1 MSPRMTTN
9 QTLVRSIAGLTLLA
23 VGSTAALDLIA
34 RAEGPTASLMAQ
46 SVRDAQPIDPEEDP
60 HALRDASMFIVAPEQ
75 PRAFRKHDLVQIIVR
90 ETSRSES
97 TQELEADKSFDIDGA
112 INAWP
117 SLNLEDILNLQ
128 LYAGRTVNLPE
139 VRIDLSKGFE
149 GEGDYKR
156 EDDFSARLTA
166 EVIDLLPNGHLV
178 LEARTFIKNDEEET
192 TIKVT
197 GICRPG
203 DVTAA
208 NTVLS
213 NQIHDLCI
221 MKTNRGELKKANE
234 KGIISKVFDT
244 LFAF

>member
-1 MSPRMTTN
+1 MIIRTRTH
-9 QTLVRSIAGLTLLA
+9 QTIVRSLAGLALLSIGA
-23 VGSTAALDLIA
+23 TAGLDLMA
-34 RAEGPTASLMAQ
+34 RAEAPSASLMTQ
-46 SVRDAQPIDPEEDP
+46 TVRNATPFDPEDDP
-60 HALRDASMFIVAPEQ
+60 HTLRDASMFVVAPEQ
-75 PRAFRKHDLVQIIVR
+75 PRSFRKHDLVQIIVR
-90 ETSRSES
+90 ETSRAES
-97 TQELEADKSFDIDGA
+97 SQELESDKSFDIDGKIA
-112 INAWP
+112 AWP
-117 SLNLEDILNLQ
+117 HLDLTDILNLQ

-156 EDDFSARLTA
+156 EDDFTARLTA

-197 GICRPG
+197 GVCRPS